1 MLREVD
7 KCESAERGPNPI
19 SLRVGD
25 SDAEMYA
32 RTGKG
37 TSSLV
42 PPTVKDIALKR
53 LRYSVLLQSA
63 TS

>member
-42 PPTVKDIALKR
+42 PTAKDIALKR